1 MWLAVIN
8 GIMALILWV
17 GPATEPELQVSLRL
31 CSRQACRSS
40 SCAAQATA
48 IGVAVLGQGAIIGEK
63 QSGTAAWVLSKP
75 LSRSA
80 FITAKLIALSLGV
93 VTTAI
98 ALQCAVACSQT
109 AAAAHLFPALLPF
122 IAGPG
127 VVALH
132 TFFYLAL
139 TVMIGGFVSSRGA
152 AIGIRWRSC
161 SASSCLAGSSR
172 RRLPST
178 CHTP

>member
-1 MWLAVIN
+1 MSANALPLRPIQPAGWTSGLANLLRKELRAWWGSRFWLVQSAIWLAVIN
-8 GIMALILWV
+8 GIIALILWV
-17 GPATEPELQVSLRL
+17 GPATEPELQVSAEALL
-31 CSRQACRSS
+31 TTGLQVFFMLV
-40 SCAAQATA
+40 AQATA

-109 AAAAHLFPALLPF
+109 
-122 IAGPG
+122 
-127 VVALH
+127 
-132 TFFYLAL
+132 
-139 TVMIGGFVSSRGA
+139 
-152 AIGIRWRSC
+152 
-161 SASSCLAGSSR
+161 
-172 RRLPST
+172 
-178 CHTP
+178 